1 MAQMRSEEHP
11 TSDNFPVELYE
22 VIRVIRKVP
31 LFLEEH
37 LNRLYQSARLADVHH
52 LPGPVALEEQVIS
65 FLRNSEATEGNIRLS
80 LTVQSEEDSPAPF
93 LTFIPHRYPK
103 EKEYEDGVWLRT
115 LMAQRELPNA
125 KIYRPVLRQRTD
137 EIIAEGK
144 YFEVLLVNHDGYI
157 TEGSRSN
164 VFFVRGNRLYTP
176 PIQQVLPGITRK
188 VILRLCLENDIL
200 ISEEPIKPEE
210 LDTFDAVF
218 ISGTSVKVL
227 PVSQIDAHHF
237 DHRNILV
244 RRIARLYDE
253 QIDLYIRNK
262 IMP

>member
-1 MAQMRSEEHP
+1 MPQMPSEEHP
-11 TSDNFPVELYE
+11 GAARFPVELYE

-37 LNRLYQSARLADVHH
+37 LNRLYQSARLAGVHH
-52 LPGPVALEEQVIS
+52 LPGPVALEEKVGS
-65 FLRNSEATEGNIRLS
+65 FLRNGETTEGNVRLS
-80 LTVQSEEDSPAPF
+80 LTVRSEEEAPEPK
-93 LTFIPHRYPK
+93 LSFIPHRYPG
-103 EKEYEDGVWLRT
+103 EKEYEEGISLRT

-144 YFEVLLVNHDGYI
+144 YYEVLLVNHEGYI

-164 VFFVRGNRLYTP
+164 IFFVKGNRLYTP
-176 PIQQVLPGITRK
+176 PTQQVLPGITRK
-188 VILRLCLENDIL
+188 VILRLCIENDIL
-200 ISEEPIKPEE
+200 ISEEPIKLAD
-210 LDTFDAVF
+210 LDTFDAPF

-227 PVSQIDAHHF
+227 PVSHIDDHPF
-237 DHRNILV
+237 DTGNRVV
-244 RRIARLYDE
+244 RRIAALYDQ

-262 IMP
+262 IIP

>member
-1 MAQMRSEEHP
+1 MAQMRSEDHP
-11 TSDNFPVELYE
+11 MSSNFPVELYE

-52 LPGPVALEEQVIS
+52 LPGPVALEEKLIS
-65 FLRNSEATEGNIRLS
+65 FLRNSEVSEGNIRLS
-80 LTVQSEEDSPAPF
+80 LTVHSEEDVPEPA
-93 LTFIPHRYPK
+93 LAFIPHRYP
-103 EKEYEDGVWLRT
+103 EDRNFAEGVWLRT

-144 YFEVLLVNHDGYI
+144 YYEVLLVNHEGYI

-164 VFFVRGNRLYTP
+164 VFFVKGNRLYTP
-176 PIQQVLPGITRK
+176 PMQQVLPGITRK
-188 VILRLCLENDIL
+188 VILRLCIENDIL
-200 ISEEPIKPEE
+200 ISEEPIKFSEV
-210 LDTFDAVF
+210 DTFDAVF

-227 PVSQIDAHHF
+227 PASHIDEHQF
-237 DHRNILV
+237 ERPNMLV
-244 RRIARLYDE
+244 RRIGRLYDT
-253 QIDLYIRNK
+253 QIESYIRNK

>member
-1 MAQMRSEEHP
+1 MTEMRSEEHP
-11 TSDNFPVELYE
+11 TPVNYPVELYE

-52 LPGPVALEEQVIS
+52 LPGPVALEEKVVS
-65 FLRNSEATEGNIRLS
+65 FLRNSEVTEGNIRLS
-80 LTVQSEEDSPAPF
+80 LTVQSEEDSPEPA

-103 EKEYEDGVWLRT
+103 EKEYEEGVWLRT
-115 LMAQRELPNA
+115 LLAQRELPNA

-144 YFEVLLVNHDGYI
+144 YYEVLLVNHEGYI

-164 VFFVRGNRLYTP
+164 VFFAKGNRLYTP
-176 PIQQVLPGITRK
+176 PMQQVLPGITRK
-188 VILRLCLENDIL
+188 VILRLCIENDIL
-200 ISEEPIKPEE
+200 ISEAPVKLAE
-210 LDTFDAVF
+210 LDTFDAAF

-227 PVSQIDAHHF
+227 PVSRVDDHQF
-237 DHRNILV
+237 DHMNMLV

-253 QIDLYIRNK
+253 QIASYIRNK
-262 IMP
+262 IRP

>member
-1 MAQMRSEEHP
+1 MTQMRSEEHQM
-11 TSDNFPVELYE
+11 SSKFPVELYE

-31 LFLEEH
+31 LLLEEH
-37 LNRLYQSARLADVHH
+37 LNRLYQSARLAEVYH
-52 LPGPVALEEQVIS
+52 LPGPVALEEKLTS
-65 FLRNSEATEGNIRLS
+65 FLRNSEVTEGNIRLS
-80 LTVQSEEDSPAPF
+80 LTVHSEEDVPEPTLA
-93 LTFIPHRYPK
+93 FIPHRYPGD
-103 EKEYEDGVWLRT
+103 KEYNEGVRLRT

-144 YFEVLLVNHDGYI
+144 YYEVLLVNHEGYI

-164 VFFVRGNRLYTP
+164 VFFIKGNRLYTP
-176 PIQQVLPGITRK
+176 PTQQVLPGITRK
-188 VILRLCLENDIL
+188 VILRLCIENDIL
-200 ISEEPIKPEE
+200 ISEEPIKLLE

-227 PVSQIDAHHF
+227 AVSHIDDHHF
-237 DHRNILV
+237 DNGNMLV
-244 RRIARLYDE
+244 KRIGRLYDE
-253 QIDLYIRNK
+253 QIESYIRNK